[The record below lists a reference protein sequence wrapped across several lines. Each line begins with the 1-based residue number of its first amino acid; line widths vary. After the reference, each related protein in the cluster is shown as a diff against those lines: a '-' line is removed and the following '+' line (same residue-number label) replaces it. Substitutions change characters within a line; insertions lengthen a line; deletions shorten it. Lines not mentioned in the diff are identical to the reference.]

1 MRLILVLNGYENNYL
16 QVHGFSK
23 EDTKILKFDEKKL
36 AAPSEIIKMINNNS
50 VSEFYVA
57 SRELGLQRFKTF
69 IKLYILLS
77 KAKSGGI
84 IDEYGNKDRYS
95 LSKLIVNE
103 LPMLFIEILVSV
115 LVVVYSYIKFPL
127 MKWIL
132 KKKI

>member
-23 EDTKILKFDEKKL
+23 EDTKILKYDEKKL

-84 IDEYGNKDRYS
+84 IDEYGNKDKYS
-95 LSKLIVNE
+95 LSKLIINE

>member
-84 IDEYGNKDRYS
+84 IDEYGNKDKYS
-95 LSKLIVNE
+95 LSKLIINE
-103 LPMLFIEILVSV
+103 LPMLFVEILVSV